1 VSNVVR
7 MPPRGRYLAWEA
19 GQLAGVSGQT
29 MGQWARRGYIRSSVS
44 TRAPRIYSFQDIA
57 EAMVVHE
64 LLDRGVPHRDI
75 KKAIRHLE
83 EQYGDW
89 PLTEAP
95 LATVP
100 GVRRARVVVR
110 QAEADYDVGDK
121 GWQQVI
127 EPEHLEEIRRQ
138 LTRGGWA
145 VRSLPEL
152 RHIEVDPD
160 RLSGRPTI
168 RGRRI
173 AAQDVAEMASAPG
186 GIDVLREDYE
196 LDEEEIADARRWW
209 REVRRL
215 EHAAA

>member
-1 VSNVVR
+1 MSNVVQ
-7 MPPRGRYLAWEA
+7 MSPRGRYPAWEA

-44 TRAPRIYSFQDIA
+44 GRAPRIYSFQDVA

-95 LATVP
+95 LATVR
-100 GVRRARVVVR
+100 GIRRARVVVR
-110 QAEADYDVGDK
+110 EGEGDYDVGDR

-127 EPEHLEEIRRQ
+127 EPEHLDEIRRQ
-138 LTRGGWA
+138 LRRGGWA
-145 VRSLPEL
+145 VRTLPDL
-152 RHIEVDPD
+152 QHIEVDPD

-173 AAQDVAEMASAPG
+173 AAQDVAEIASAAG

-196 LDEEEIADARRWW
+196 LDEREIADARRWW